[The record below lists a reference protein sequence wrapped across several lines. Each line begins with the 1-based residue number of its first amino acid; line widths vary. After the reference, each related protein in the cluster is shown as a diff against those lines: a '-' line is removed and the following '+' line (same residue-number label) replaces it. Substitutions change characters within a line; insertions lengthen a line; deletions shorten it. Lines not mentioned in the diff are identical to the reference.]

1 MFTLPIIIV
10 KSIVYWPR
18 TILYCARIKS
28 LSLLMFTSKLFRLLS
43 LFVQTCTYERNFQE
57 KEFDLCFKTQPN
69 IVKLLNIII
78 RPALV
83 ARIM

>member
-1 MFTLPIIIV
+1 MFTMPIIIV
-10 KSIVYWPR
+10 KSIVYSLR
-18 TILYCARIKS
+18 TVLYCVCI
-28 LSLLMFTSKLFRLLS
+28 KLFRLLS
-43 LFVQTCTYERNFQE
+43 LFVQTCTYERNNNYSHE
-57 KEFDLCFKTQPN
+57 KKIRLCFKTQSN